1 MKTRHL
7 LASLAL
13 ACAAGLPL
21 MGAAQSGLTVQGVVL
36 ETHNAAGYT
45 YLRLK
50 TRDGETWAA
59 VTSAE
64 VKKGAQVT
72 IGNASTMVNF
82 ESKTLK
88 RRFDKIL
95 FGQLVAPGAASGAP
109 GATPAAATG
118 GLPGVMHGAAGGGMP
133 HAMMAAPLGAPAAAQ
148 PALPSTPVPKAKGP
162 EARTVAEVV
171 QGKASLKGKT
181 VLVRGRVVKVNKGIM
196 GKNWLHLQDGS
207 GKAQDGS
214 NDLLVTS
221 QDLAA
226 VGDIVTARGIVS
238 TDVTLGA
245 GYAYAVLVEEAAVKK
260 QAPAP

>member
-7 LASLAL
+7 LATLAL
-13 ACAAGLPL
+13 ACAANLPL
-21 MGAAQSGLTVQGVVL
+21 VAAAQSGVTVTGEVL
-36 ETHNAAGYT
+36 ETQNAAGYT

-50 TRDGETWAA
+50 TSAGETWAA

-88 RRFDKIL
+88 RRFDKIV
-95 FGQLVAPGAASGAP
+95 FGSIVPAGARP
-109 GATPAAATG
+109 VPAATG
-118 GLPGVMHGAAGGGMP
+118 GLPSAMHGAAGPGAAAAP
-133 HAMMAAPLGAPAAAQ
+133 HAMLANPTGAAPAPAF
-148 PALPSTPVPKAKGP
+148 PPTPVAKAKGP

-171 QGKASLKGKT
+171 RGKTGLKGKT
-181 VLVRGRVVKVNKGIM
+181 VLIRARVVKVNAGIK

-207 GKAQDGS
+207 GAAKDGS
-214 NDLLVTS
+214 NDLIVTTT
-221 QDLAA
+221 DLAA
-226 VGDIVTARGIVS
+226 VGDIVTARGTVR
-238 TDVTLGA
+238 TDVTVGP

-260 QAPAP
+260 

>member
-7 LASLAL
+7 LANLAL
-13 ACAAGLPL
+13 ACAASLPL
-21 MGAAQSGLTVQGVVL
+21 IAAAQSGVTVKGEVL
-36 ETHNAAGYT
+36 ETQNAAGYT

-50 TRDGETWAA
+50 TSSGETWAA

-72 IGNASTMVNF
+72 IGDASTMVNF

-95 FGQLVAPGAASGAP
+95 FGHLVTP
-109 GATPAAATG
+109 GATPAVAATGTPG
-118 GLPGVMHGAAGGGMP
+118 GLPGAMHGAAGAGTATLP
-133 HAMMAAPLGAPAAAQ
+133 HAMMAAPLGASAAVPATW
-148 PALPSTPVPKAKGP
+148 PTTPVPKAKGP

-171 QGKASLKGKT
+171 QGKAGLKGKT
-181 VLVRGRVVKVNKGIM
+181 VQVRGRVVKVNKGIM

-226 VGDIVTARGIVS
+226 VGDIVTARGTVR
-238 TDVTLGA
+238 TDVTLGS

-260 QAPAP
+260 